1 MSLDEKARILET
13 AASSS
18 CGVRDV
24 IKTLACRASRVISLL
39 KEMEQERLIEFQNAS
54 QLRKGRPTKNVVY
67 TDLGLEF
74 LEAHRKLRM
83 KPVRAR
89 KEDLDRAVK
98 DALYVQRLVANGHS
112 PFKLFM
118 ELNDIACNI
127 KISSEASGT
136 VRK

>member
-24 IKTLACRASRVISLL
+24 IKTLACRASKVISLL
-39 KEMEQERLIEFQNAS
+39 KEMEQERLIEFQNVS
-54 QLRKGRPTKNVVY
+54 QLRKGRPTKNVVC

-98 DALYVQRLVANGHS
+98 DALYAQRLVANGHL